1 MQQSHQ
7 VRPGGGAWA
16 AAVVWACLPLFTCGL
31 ATPFTIGF
39 AAFWLRSIWHV
50 VAASVYMVCI
60 GSFVIAALAYNDFE
74 DVPQPLAALVSL
86 GLLVSWGGGVI
97 HSGILVPTMARA
109 RLRPSLGGPPH
120 MNPHRRTTV
129 PTYQRHPQERAP
141 YQRHPG
147 DPAAHQQGPYP
158 PRHDEPRRRASGEQ
172 GTPHQRRPGEAE
184 RSGRRHSS
192 EPDGVGRRPGEPGG
206 VSGAAGA
213 GAAGRRSGE
222 TDWTGRRAGETDWS
236 GRRPGE
242 PGGAGRRSGETEW
255 SERRSGEPGGAG
267 RRSGETEW
275 SGRRHGG
282 EPDGVGRRPGE
293 PGEGGRRPGEP
304 EWIGHYRVL
313 KSLGRGGQGA
323 VYLAVTPEG
332 GRVAVKVLHDLVN
345 ETARTRFAREV
356 DAARRVA
363 TFSTARVLDV
373 NISGQHAYIV
383 SEYVDGPSLEQ
394 LVKKHGPRDDDSLTR
409 LALSTA
415 GALAAIHKAG
425 IVHRDFKPSNVLIG
439 NDGPRVID
447 FGIARALD
455 QVTMVT
461 AGKMVGTP
469 PYMSPEQLTG
479 ETVGPASDVFSWAVT
494 IMFAATG
501 RPAFGEDT
509 VPAVFNRVL
518 TFHPDLSPLPAAL
531 RGVVGACL
539 SKRPEERPSASD
551 AMVAI
556 VH

>member
-39 AAFWLRSIWHV
+39 AAFWLRSIWQV
-50 VAASVYMVCI
+50 FAASVYLVSI
-60 GSFVIAALAYNDFE
+60 GSFVISALAYADFE
-74 DVPQPLAALVSL
+74 DIPQPLSALVSL
-86 GLLVSWGGGVI
+86 GLLISWIGGVI
-97 HSGILVPTMARA
+97 HSGILVPAMARA
-109 RLRPSLGGPPH
+109 PRWAILRAPAHQPH
-120 MNPHRRTTV
+120 IDLHQRTTS
-129 PTYQRHPQERAP
+129 PSYQQRHREFEA
-141 YQRHPG
+141 YERHPA
-147 DPAAHQQGPYP
+147 DPASRSRRSGQAESH
-158 PRHDEPRRRASGEQ
+158 PRQPGQPEPHPRRSGQAESYR
-172 GTPHQRRPGEAE
+172 RRPGELE
-184 RSGRRHSS
+184 SHR
-192 EPDGVGRRPGEPGG
+192 
-206 VSGAAGA
+206 
-213 GAAGRRSGE
+213 RRSGDPASAE
-222 TDWTGRRAGETDWS
+222 QGSRQQ
-236 GRRPGE
+236 
-242 PGGAGRRSGETEW
+242 
-255 SERRSGEPGGAG
+255 
-267 RRSGETEW
+267 
-275 SGRRHGG
+275 
-282 EPDGVGRRPGE
+282 
-293 PGEGGRRPGEP
+293 RRPGEP

-313 KSLGRGGQGA
+313 QSLGRGGQGA
-323 VYLAVTPEG
+323 VYLAAAPNG
-332 GRVAVKVLHDLVN
+332 ARVAVKVLHDLVD
-345 ETARTRFAREV
+345 ETARARFAREV
-356 DAARRVA
+356 DVARRVA

-383 SEYVDGPSLEQ
+383 SEYVEGPSLEQ
-394 LVKKHGPRDDDSLTR
+394 LVRKQGPRDEDSLTR

-455 QVTMVT
+455 QVTMMT
-461 AGKMVGTP
+461 SGKMVGTP

-479 ETVGPASDVFSWAVT
+479 EAVGPASDVFSWAVT

-518 TFHPDLSPLPAAL
+518 TFHPDLSPLPPAL
-531 RGVVGACL
+531 RGVVGTCL
-539 SKRPEERPSASD
+539 NKRPDDRPSASD
-551 AMVAI
+551 VMLAI

>member
-39 AAFWLRSIWHV
+39 AAFWLRSIWQV
-50 VAASVYMVCI
+50 FAASAYLVCI
-60 GSFVIAALAYNDFE
+60 GSFVISALAYDTFE
-74 DVPQPLAALVSL
+74 DIPQPLATLVSL
-86 GLLVSWGGGVI
+86 GLFVSWLGGAI
-97 HSGILVPTMARA
+97 HSGFLVPVMARA
-109 RLRPSLGGPPH
+109 RLRALMHPQHTNLH
-120 MNPHRRTTV
+120 QRTT
-129 PTYQRHPQERAP
+129 AP
-141 YQRHPG
+141 SHHRGHGEP
-147 DPAAHQQGPYP
+147 GPY
-158 PRHDEPRRRASGEQ
+158 
-172 GTPHQRRPGEAE
+172 QRRPGPAE
-184 RSGRRHSS
+184 TH
-192 EPDGVGRRPGEPGG
+192 RPRPT
-206 VSGAAGA
+206 
-213 GAAGRRSGE
+213 SGE
-222 TDWTGRRAGETDWS
+222 THRPRPASAETYQRRTDSAETHPPRS
-236 GRRPGE
+236 GPGE
-242 PGGAGRRSGETEW
+242 NYRRRTTE
-255 SERRSGEPGGAG
+255 PAA
-267 RRSGETEW
+267 
-275 SGRRHGG
+275 
-282 EPDGVGRRPGE
+282 RP
-293 PGEGGRRPGEP
+293 RRPGEP

-313 KSLGRGGQGA
+313 QSLGRGGQGA
-323 VYLAVTPEG
+323 VYLAMAPNGT
-332 GRVAVKVLHDLVN
+332 RVAVKVLHDLVD
-345 ETARTRFAREV
+345 EMARARFAREV

-383 SEYVDGPSLEQ
+383 SEYVEGPSLEQ
-394 LVKKHGPRDDDSLTR
+394 LVKKHGPRDEDSLTR

-455 QVTMVT
+455 QVTMT
-461 AGKMVGTP
+461 SGKMVGTP

-479 ETVGPASDVFSWAVT
+479 EAVGPASDVFSWAVT
-494 IMFAATG
+494 IMYAATG

-518 TFHPDLSPLPAAL
+518 TLHPDLSPLPPAL
-531 RGVVGACL
+531 RGVVGSCL
-539 SKRPEERPSASD
+539 NKRPEDRPSASD
-551 AMVAI
+551 VMLAI